1 MLDSLRKQ
9 TGSWIVKAFL
19 GVLIL
24 SFAVW
29 GIGDIFRGPSD
40 VTVATVG
47 DVEITQSQ
55 FGDAYR
61 RELDRLNRRMGRQLD
76 ADQARQL
83 GVGNLTLQRMI
94 NRALFDQV
102 AAGYGLTVS
111 DGDLAADIR
120 SDPAFRSDL
129 GRFDPLYYRDVLRQL
144 GYTREYFEDVRR
156 ADMRRSQLMNSI
168 SLGAETPES
177 VVDAIFRYR
186 TERRVADVAVVP
198 ASSIPEPPA
207 PDGAALERYYEDFRQ
222 RYTAPEYRALTYVAL
237 SSEQLLDEVTV
248 TETEIADEY
257 ESRLDEF
264 VESER
269 RDLSQIVLDD
279 ETSARDALER
289 LRQGE
294 AFADVA
300 RDAAGLEPEDTALGA
315 LTIEDL
321 PLPPEIAETVFA
333 AAEGR
338 YPDPQRSDFGWHV
351 YRVNEVIP
359 GKTTPLEEAGE
370 ELRRELALRR
380 AADSLFELANRL
392 EDELAGGA
400 TLEES
405 ASRLDLNAGNVPR
418 IDADGRAPD
427 GANVETAPAY
437 PEFLPTAFATPNGDE
452 SALTESADGG
462 YFIVRVDGIEPAA
475 PRPFD
480 SVRDRVTADWKETE
494 RARLARERAGGIAE
508 RIRQGESL
516 KPLAAAEGLEVRPT
530 EALTRYGAGPDSGV
544 SGELL
549 AKLFALTDVGGVAEG
564 PAAEGSGHAVAVLRR
579 IDRAGGGDTD
589 DRSERDDL
597 RRALDEALADDI
609 LAQYRVALNREYD
622 VEVNQ
627 RAIDSLF

>member
-102 AAGYGLTVS
+102 ASSYGLTVS

-168 SLGAETPES
+168 SLGAETPEP

-198 ASSIPEPPA
+198 DSSIPEPPA

-222 RYTAPEYRALTYVAL
+222 RYTAPEYRALTYVAM
-237 SSEQLLDEVTV
+237 SPEQLLDEVTV

-264 VESER
+264 VEPER

-321 PLPPEIAETVFA
+321 PLPPETAEAVFA

-452 SALTESADGG
+452 STLTESADGG

-480 SVRDRVTADWKETE
+480 SIRDRVAADWKEAE

-530 EALTRYGAGPDSGV
+530 EALTRHGAEPDSGV

-579 IDRAGGGDTD
+579 IDRASGSDTD

-597 RRALDEALADDI
+597 QRALDEALADDI

>member
-61 RELDRLNRRMGRQLD
+61 RELDRLNRRLGRQLD

-168 SLGAETPES
+168 SLGAETPEP

-198 ASSIPEPPA
+198 DSSIPEPPA

-222 RYTAPEYRALTYVAL
+222 RYTAPEYRALTYVAM
-237 SSEQLLDEVTV
+237 SPEQLLDEVTV

-264 VESER
+264 VEPER

-321 PLPPEIAETVFA
+321 PLPPETAETVFA

-359 GKTTPLEEAGE
+359 GKTTPLEEARE

-437 PEFLPTAFATPNGDE
+437 PEFLPTAFAIPNGDE

-480 SVRDRVTADWKETE
+480 SIRDRVAADWKEAE

-516 KPLAAAEGLEVRPT
+516 KPLAAAEGLEIRPT
-530 EALTRYGAGPDSGV
+530 EALTRHGAGPDSGV